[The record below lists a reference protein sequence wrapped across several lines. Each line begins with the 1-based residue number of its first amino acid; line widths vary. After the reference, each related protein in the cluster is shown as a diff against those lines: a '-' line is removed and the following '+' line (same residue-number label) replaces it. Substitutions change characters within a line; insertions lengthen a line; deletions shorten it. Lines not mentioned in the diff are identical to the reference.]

1 MGKPFIDL
9 TNQTYNSWTVTGPHK
24 SMPRSSGKGSPRTHW
39 FCTCRCG
46 NTAWV
51 DATNLRQG
59 ISKNCGCLRKI
70 VAGKGSAVA
79 LAAAKANT
87 THGLSGSPFYAR
99 YNSMINRCYNPANK
113 SYPWYGAKGITV
125 CDRWRESFENFL
137 ADMGPSY
144 SPGLSLERNDV
155 KQGYSPEN
163 CKWIPRRE
171 QNWNT
176 NKTVRLPN
184 GDRLRRF
191 CFEHGLDYDAFY
203 FQIVKKGLTLNEVLD
218 LYHLQVTD
226 DSDSLSD
233 VTIEVP
239 TT

>member
-1 MGKPFIDL
+1 MGKPFLDL
-9 TNQTYNSWTVTGPHK
+9 TNQTFNSWTVTGPHK
-24 SMPRSSGKGSPRTHW
+24 SVARTSGKGSPRTHW
-39 FCTCRCG
+39 FCTCTCG

-59 ISKNCGCLRKI
+59 ISTNCGCLRKI
-70 VAGKGSAVA
+70 VAGKGTAVA
-79 LAAAKANT
+79 LAAAHANT
-87 THGLSGSPFYAR
+87 THGLSRTPLYHR
-99 YNSMINRCYNPANK
+99 YHAMLNRCYNPANK
-113 SYPWYGAKGITV
+113 GYPWYGAKGITV

-144 SPGLSLERNDV
+144 SLGLSLERIDV
-155 KQGYSPEN
+155 LQGYSPEN

-203 FQIVKKGLTLNEVLD
+203 FQIVKKGLILNEVLD
-218 LYHLQVTD
+218 HYHLQVTD
-226 DSDSLSD
+226 NLDSLSD

>member
-9 TNQTYNSWTVTGPHK
+9 TNQVFTEWTVSPNHK
-24 SMPRSSGKGSPRTHW
+24 SVPRSSGKGSNRTLW
-39 FCTCRCG
+39 FCTCSCG

-59 ISKNCGCLRKI
+59 ISTNCGCLRKI
-70 VAGKGSAVA
+70 VAGKGSAAA
-79 LAAAKANT
+79 LAAAKAHT
-87 THGLSGSPFYAR
+87 THGMSRAPLYAR
-99 YNSMINRCYNPANK
+99 YHAMLNRCYNPANK
-113 SYPWYGAKGITV
+113 SYPWYGGKGITV

-137 ADMGPSY
+137 ADMGKTY
-144 SPGLSLERNDV
+144 LPGLSLERIDV

-176 NKTVRLPN
+176 NKTVRLEN
-184 GDRLRRF
+184 GDRLRQF
-191 CFEHGLDYDAFY
+191 CFEHGLEFEAFY

-218 LYHLQVTD
+218 LYHLQITD
-226 DSDSLSD
+226 DSVISPL
-233 VTIEVP
+233 
-239 TT
+239 

>member
-9 TNQTYNSWTVTGPHK
+9 TNQVFGEWTASPQHK
-24 SMPRSSGKGSPRTHW
+24 SVPRPSGKGSPRTHW
-39 FCTCRCG
+39 FCTCQCG

-51 DATNLRQG
+51 DSTNLRQG
-59 ISKNCGCLRKI
+59 ISTNCGCLRKV
-70 VAGKGSAVA
+70 VAGKGSAAA

-87 THGLSGSPFYAR
+87 THGMSRAPLYAR
-99 YNSMINRCYNPANK
+99 YNAMLNRCYNPANR

-176 NKTVRLPN
+176 NKTVRLEN
-184 GDRLRRF
+184 GDRLSRF
-191 CFEHGLDYDAFY
+191 CFEHGLSYDAFY

-218 LYHLQVTD
+218 LYHLQITD
-226 DSDSLSD
+226 DLDSVSD
-233 VTIEVP
+233 VTITIP
-239 TT
+239 TV